1 MSAIGRI
8 AASAQ
13 AVDHAPPFA
22 HMSALIAG
30 GTGNIGRA
38 IVHGLLMRGAT
49 VVVPSRSAS
58 KLDAL
63 YGAQEPDER
72 ARLIRIV
79 GDISD
84 ERDAERI
91 RAETLARTG
100 RLDAVVAS
108 LGSFLAA
115 PSLLAADRALLDRVL
130 ADYLVAHFVVA
141 RTFVPVFQSSGGSY
155 LFINGVLAFAPMPGS
170 GLVSVATAGQAMLA
184 EAIIQETTNSRA
196 RVNEL
201 VVSIGVG
208 WGSADETRRNGERVA
223 GAVANI
229 LVDGAAGRRIHLD
242 AEDHA

>member
-1 MSAIGRI
+1 
-8 AASAQ
+8 
-13 AVDHAPPFA
+13 VPFDQLR
-22 HMSALIAG
+22 ALVAG

-38 IVHGLLMRGAT
+38 VVHNLLMRGAT

-58 KLDAL
+58 KLDVL
-63 YGAQEPDER
+63 NEAQAPAER
-72 ARLIRIV
+72 ARLIPVV

-91 RAETLARTG
+91 RAETLARIG
-100 RLDAVVAS
+100 RLDAAVAS
-108 LGSFLAA
+108 LGSFVAA
-115 PSLLAADRALLDRVL
+115 PSLLAASRAMLDRVL

-141 RTFVPVFQSSGGSY
+141 RTFVPVLASSGGSY

-184 EAIIQETTNSRA
+184 DAIIQETKSAGA

-201 VVSIGVG
+201 VVNIGVG

-223 GAVANI
+223 AAVANI
-229 LVDGAAGRRIHLD
+229 LIGKAAGQRIQLAD
-242 AEDHA
+242 AEHA